1 MPQATFR
8 GDPYETLEVAADA
21 TSAQIKRRWRELA
34 REHHPDRAAG
44 DVDEAGRLTRRMA
57 RINAAYDLL
66 RDPERRARY
75 DAQHPGAGP
84 AAPGGGAGV
93 RFDANG
99 RRTGG
104 PPPPPRTRPV
114 TGRFD
119 TSEVFHPRNAA
130 TSTTAPPLR
139 GHAPLRRRGDTA
151 EPPRA
156 SDPNGPVER
165 RPGPVKPMPSL
176 EESRGAMIEFGRFR
190 GFTLGEVERHEPTY
204 IDWIART
211 ITRDRD
217 LVVRA
222 RVIQADMDERGVER
236 RYRPSSPGWGVRAD
250 DPRRTGDV
258 RAPGTQPGPR
268 DDPEPRHAER

>member
-8 GDPYETLEVAADA
+8 GDPYETLDVTADA
-21 TSAQIKRRWRELA
+21 TSGEIKRRWRELA

-44 DVDEAGRLTRRMA
+44 NAEEAGRLTRRIA

-75 DAQHPGAGP
+75 DAQHPSGTGGSGANP
-84 AAPGGGAGV
+84 GAGV
-93 RFDANG
+93 RFGDDA
-99 RRTGG
+99 RRGTGG
-104 PPPPPRTRPV
+104 PPPPPRSRPV

-119 TSEVFHPRNAA
+119 TSEVFHRHNAA

-139 GHAPLRRRGDTA
+139 GHAPRPRSGDAA

-165 RPGPVKPMPSL
+165 RPGPAKPLPSL
-176 EESRGAMIEFGRFR
+176 DESRATMLEFGRFR
-190 GFTLGEVERHEPTY
+190 GFTLGDVERHEPTY

-217 LVVRA
+217 L
-222 RVIQADMDERGVER
+222 
-236 RYRPSSPGWGVRAD
+236 
-250 DPRRTGDV
+250 
-258 RAPGTQPGPR
+258 
-268 DDPEPRHAER
+268 